1 MIIEINRSQKVKL
14 LKGIKEGVFDS
25 DVIPELHDSKL
36 SEPLTPAQAKAYL
49 YRIEHEC

>member
-1 MIIEINRSQKVKL
+1 MIIGISKHQKIML